1 MSRFA
6 IVTDGTCT
14 LPPSFYMEHDVAVLP
29 MHVQFGDQDYTDG
42 ADLTRE
48 KFYQLLGASRGLPGT
63 SAPSLGE
70 CRATYERVMRDG
82 TRDVLVITLS
92 ADLSATYSIATS
104 SAQAIP
110 GNLVVVDS
118 RSVAGGLALVVSAC
132 VRARRDGRSLQEAA
146 DVARSLAG
154 RVQVYAY
161 IDTLEFLQKSGRAT
175 RLQAVFGSLLQ
186 IKPLVQ
192 VTGGVVE
199 PLDRVR
205 TRARGIQR
213 LKEHAIQAIGTGQRV
228 RLNVL
233 HTNAPGA
240 AEEVG
245 EWAQA
250 TFHCLEFF
258 IGEAGP
264 TLAARVGPGC
274 LGICFLKEEAA

>member
-14 LPPSFYMEHDVAVLP
+14 LPPAFYMEHDVAMLP
-29 MHVQFGDQDYTDG
+29 MHVQFGEKDYTDG

-48 KFYQLLGASRGLPGT
+48 KFYELLAASRGLPGT

-70 CRATYERVMRDG
+70 CRSVYERVMADG
-82 TRDVLVITLS
+82 VRDVLVITLS

-104 SAQAIP
+104 SAQAMP

-132 VRARRDGRSLQEAA
+132 VRARRDGKSFQETAA
-146 DVARSLAG
+146 LARSLAG
-154 RVQVYAY
+154 KVRVFAY

-192 VTGGVVE
+192 VKGGVVE

-205 TRARGIQR
+205 TRARGLQR
-213 LKEHAIQAIGTGQRV
+213 LKDHAVEVIGEGQRV

-233 HTNAPGA
+233 HTNAPEA
-240 AEEVG
+240 AEELG

-264 TLAARVGPGC
+264 TLAARIGPGC